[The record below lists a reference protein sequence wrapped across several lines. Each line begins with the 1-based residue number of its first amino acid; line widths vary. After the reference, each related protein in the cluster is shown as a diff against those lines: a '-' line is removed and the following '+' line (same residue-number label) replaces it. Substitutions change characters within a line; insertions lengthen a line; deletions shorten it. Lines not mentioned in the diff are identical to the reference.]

1 MVTFEEIS
9 PADFFYRNRDIAGF
23 TNPTRAI
30 FSSIR
35 ELVENALDA
44 SDLSN
49 IPPEIYIRLSRENA
63 EEVQPELGVGVYK
76 LRVMDNGSGIP
87 ARHVPSAFG
96 QVLFG
101 SKYKLKQARGTF
113 GLGGTMAILYG
124 QITTHKPVE
133 VRSSTGTSKT
143 YEYKLVIDIQRNRPL
158 ILDRKIHRN
167 KERWRGTIVEFS
179 LEGDYFRAMPKILEY
194 LKQTALV
201 TPYADIEFVD
211 PKGRLYVFTKATTK
225 MPPPPKETLPHP
237 YGVDVETIQR
247 LVRVTECRTMLDFMQ
262 RHFHRVGGGTAVNFL
277 GFAGFIR
284 SADPKKL
291 KHEDITRLL
300 HTMKRF
306 KRYFGDVNIEK
317 LEGFTKTTQ
326 SRSMLDFMKTH
337 FQKVDKNVV
346 LRLLLAAGFLRTKD
360 PRKLRPDEI
369 VRLVRMMKRFNGF
382 LPPDASCLS
391 PLGEELLET
400 GILKELK
407 PEFIAV
413 SQRKPSTY
421 SGHPFIVEAAIAY
434 GGNIPKKDDI
444 LIYRFANRIP
454 LLYDEASD
462 VSVRVVRSMNW
473 RRYKVTLDMPIAILV
488 HVCSTKVPYKT
499 VGKEFIADRP
509 EVKSEILNGIREV
522 ARQLQKFLTKRE
534 YVKKKTRSLTIFS
547 RFLPKIAK
555 FSTELARKQEL
566 PYITRILA
574 GILEDYG
581 ESIIW
586 YPRKEVGTSVIIKVI
601 VQTVQATEI
610 AIESDYS
617 SKDYI
622 RIYFLSDIDQQ
633 DKIMHQ
639 SMKYKVETIQDTR
652 FEKQLIYR
660 TAICKRVIENEANR
674 LEWKPE
680 SPDTKQTFL
689 VTNKQF

>member
-1 MVTFEEIS
+1 VTFEEIS

-23 TNPTRAI
+23 TNPARAI
-30 FSSIR
+30 FSSMR

-49 IPPEIYIRLSRENA
+49 VPPEIYIRLSREDA
-63 EEVQPELGVGVYK
+63 EEMQTELGVGVYR

-87 ARHVPSAFG
+87 ARHIPSAFG

-124 QITTHKPVE
+124 QITTHKPVQ
-133 VRSSTGTSKT
+133 VKSSTGTSKT
-143 YEYKLVIDIQRNRPL
+143 YEYELMIDIQRNRPL
-158 ILDRKIHRN
+158 ILDRKIRRN

-179 LEGDYFRAMPKILEY
+179 LEGDYFRAMSKILEY

-201 TPYADIEFVD
+201 TSYADIKFVD
-211 PKGRLYVFTKATTK
+211 PKGRLYVFTRATTK

-247 LVRVTECRTMLDFMQ
+247 LIRVTEYRNMLDFMQ
-262 RHFHRVGGGTAVNFL
+262 KHFHRVGEGISLSFL
-277 GFAGFIR
+277 EFAGFIK
-284 SADPKKL
+284 SEDPKKL
-291 KHEDITRLL
+291 KHEDAIRLV
-300 HTMKRF
+300 HTMKKF
-306 KRYFGDVNIEK
+306 KKIFDGVNVEK
-317 LEGFTKTTQ
+317 VEHLIKTTQ
-326 SRSMLDFMKTH
+326 SRNMLDFMKTH
-337 FQKVDKNVV
+337 FQKVGKNVI
-346 LRLLLAAGFLRTKD
+346 LRLLLAAGFIKTKD
-360 PRKLRPDEI
+360 PRKLMPDEI

-391 PLGEELLET
+391 PLGGELLET

-421 SGHPFIVEAAIAY
+421 SGHPFIVETAIAY

-462 VSVRVVRSMNW
+462 VSVRVIRAMNW
-473 RRYKVTLDMPIAILV
+473 RRYKVTPDMPIAILV

-509 EVKSEILNGIREV
+509 EVKVEILNGIREV

-534 YVKKKTRSLTIFS
+534 YVEKERRRLTVFS
-547 RFLPKIAK
+547 KYLPKIAR
-555 FSTELARKQEL
+555 FSTN
-566 PYITRILA
+566 LA
-574 GILEDYG
+574 GK
-581 ESIIW
+581 
-586 YPRKEVGTSVIIKVI
+586 KEEPNIELLLRSVKK
-601 VQTVQATEI
+601 
-610 AIESDYS
+610 IE
-617 SKDYI
+617 
-622 RIYFLSDIDQQ
+622 
-633 DKIMHQ
+633 
-639 SMKYKVETIQDTR
+639 
-652 FEKQLIYR
+652 EKG
-660 TAICKRVIENEANR
+660 N
-674 LEWKPE
+674 
-680 SPDTKQTFL
+680 
-689 VTNKQF
+689 